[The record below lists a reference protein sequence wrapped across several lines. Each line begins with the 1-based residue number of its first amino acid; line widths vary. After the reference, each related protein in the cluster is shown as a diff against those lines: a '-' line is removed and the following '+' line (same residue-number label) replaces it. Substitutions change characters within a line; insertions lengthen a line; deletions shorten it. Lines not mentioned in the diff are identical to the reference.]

1 MPDPLS
7 TPTTTPG
14 ALGDFGDNV
23 ISDSAA
29 KTFADNAKAI
39 ARAYS
44 LLVGGGTE
52 YGATEPPAGSGVPTP
67 PASPL
72 LPPPTPGVT
81 FNETNLSVLLS
92 GLQSTN
98 AQETMS
104 NLIDEMRSDSKAEE
118 AATDVAIS
126 KLQDQMNDASHA
138 HKSGLAGE
146 IFGWIAVGL
155 MDLVAIISVVATMGA
170 DTPLAAALVA
180 SSPAIGA
187 AVVATTMMT
196 LQQTGGMQDIVNGI
210 ANFLT
215 DIDPKLSQDTAKII
229 AMAFIGVAL
238 IAAQIAV
245 TVASGG
251 ADAAEEIEGDV
262 EMVESETSTATDA
275 TSTATDA
282 TADATDDATSTTE
295 SQASD
300 EQQEVQQQARNLYA
314 KYASTAATSVL
325 AIGQGVSSGM
335 EGYYQSLED
344 QAQADIEDYK
354 KYAKYLETIISNNQ
368 QDVLA
373 IINTLNADAGIAAGA
388 ISSAIQTDHQI
399 SEHMA
404 PRA

>member
-14 ALGDFGDNV
+14 ALGSFGDNV

-126 KLQDQMNDASHA
+126 KLQDQVTDASNA

-215 DIDPKLSQDTAKII
+215 DIDPQLSKDTAKII

-282 TADATDDATSTTE
+282 TADATDDAASTTE

-314 KYASTAATSVL
+314 KYAATAATSVL

>member
-14 ALGDFGDNV
+14 ALGNFGDNV
-23 ISDSAA
+23 ISDRAA
-29 KTFADNAKAI
+29 KTFEDNAKAI

-52 YGATEPPAGSGVPTP
+52 YGATEPPVGSGVPTP

-104 NLIDEMRSDSKAEE
+104 NLINEMRSDSNAEE

-126 KLQDQMNDASHA
+126 KLKDQVTDASQA

-170 DTPLAAALVA
+170 DTPLAAAIVA
-180 SSPAIGA
+180 STPAIGA
-187 AVVATTMMT
+187 ALVATTMMT

-251 ADAAEEIEGDV
+251 ADAAEEIEGDID
-262 EMVESETSTATDA
+262 MVESETSTATDA

-282 TADATDDATSTTE
+282 TADATDDAASTTE

-300 EQQEVQQQARNLYA
+300 
-314 KYASTAATSVL
+314 
-325 AIGQGVSSGM
+325 
-335 EGYYQSLED
+335 
-344 QAQADIEDYK
+344 
-354 KYAKYLETIISNNQ
+354 
-368 QDVLA
+368 
-373 IINTLNADAGIAAGA
+373 
-388 ISSAIQTDHQI
+388 
-399 SEHMA
+399 
-404 PRA
+404 

>member
-1 MPDPLS
+1 
-7 TPTTTPG
+7 
-14 ALGDFGDNV
+14 LGNFGDNV

-52 YGATEPPAGSGVPTP
+52 YGATEPPVGSGVPTP

-126 KLQDQMNDASHA
+126 KLQDQVHDASQA

-170 DTPLAAALVA
+170 DTPLAAAIVA
-180 SSPAIGA
+180 STPAIGA
-187 AVVATTMMT
+187 ALVATTMMT

-215 DIDPKLSQDTAKII
+215 DIDPKLSKDTAKII

-262 EMVESETSTATDA
+262 EMVESETG

-282 TADATDDATSTTE
+282 TADATDATDDAAGTTE
-295 SQASD
+295 SPASD

-314 KYASTAATSVL
+314 KYGFTAANAVL
-325 AIGQGVSSGM
+325 AVGQGVSSGM

-344 QAQADIEDYK
+344 TAQADMEDYK
-354 KYAKYLETIISNNQ
+354 KYAKYLETIIANNQ

-373 IINTLNADAGIAAGA
+373 IINTLNADAGIAASA

>member
-7 TPTTTPG
+7 TPTTTLG
-14 ALGDFGDNV
+14 ALGSFGDNV

-52 YGATEPPAGSGVPTP
+52 YGTTEPPAGSGVPTP

-72 LPPPTPGVT
+72 LPPPSSGVT
-81 FNETNLSVLLS
+81 FNENTLSVLLS

-104 NLIDEMRSDSKAEE
+104 NLINEMRSDSKAEE
-118 AATDVAIS
+118 SATDVAIS
-126 KLQDQMNDASHA
+126 KLKDQVTDASNA

-155 MDLVAIISVVATMGA
+155 MDLVAIISVVATMGT

-215 DIDPKLSQDTAKII
+215 DIDPKLSKDTAKII

-251 ADAAEEIEGDV
+251 GDAAEEIEGDI

-275 TSTATDA
+275 TTDATADA
-282 TADATDDATSTTE
+282 TADATDDTAST
-295 SQASD
+295 ASD
-300 EQQEVQQQARNLYA
+300 EQQEVQQQARNLYM
-314 KYASTAATSVL
+314 KYGSTAATATL
-325 AIGQGVSSGM
+325 AVGQGVSSGL

-344 QAQADIEDYK
+344 TAQADMEDYK
-354 KYAKYLETIISNNQ
+354 KYAKYLETVISNNQ

-373 IINTLNADAGIAAGA
+373 IINTLNADAGIAASA

>member
-14 ALGDFGDNV
+14 ALSSFGDNV

-29 KTFADNAKAI
+29 KTFEDNAKAI

-52 YGATEPPAGSGVPTP
+52 YGATEPPVGSGVPTP

-72 LPPPTPGVT
+72 LPPPSSGVT
-81 FNETNLSVLLS
+81 FNENTLSVLLS

-126 KLQDQMNDASHA
+126 KLKDQVTDASNA

-155 MDLVAIISVVATMGA
+155 MDLVAIISVVATMGT

-215 DIDPKLSQDTAKII
+215 DIDPKLSKDTAKII

-238 IAAQIAV
+238 IVAQIAV

-251 ADAAEEIEGDV
+251 GDAAEEIEGDI

-275 TSTATDA
+275 TTDATADA
-282 TADATDDATSTTE
+282 TADATDDTAST
-295 SQASD
+295 ASD
-300 EQQEVQQQARNLYA
+300 EQQEVQQQARNLYM
-314 KYASTAATSVL
+314 KYGSTAATATL
-325 AIGQGVSSGM
+325 AVGQGVSSGL

-344 QAQADIEDYK
+344 TAQADMEDYK
-354 KYAKYLETIISNNQ
+354 KYAKYLETVISNNQ

-373 IINTLNADAGIAAGA
+373 IINTLNADAGIAASA

>member
-14 ALGDFGDNV
+14 ALGNFGDNV

-52 YGATEPPAGSGVPTP
+52 YGTTEPPAGSGVPTP

-126 KLQDQMNDASHA
+126 KLQDQVHDASQA

-215 DIDPKLSQDTAKII
+215 DIDPKLSKDTAKII

-275 TSTATDA
+275 T
-282 TADATDDATSTTE
+282 ADATDDATSTTE

-314 KYASTAATSVL
+314 KYAFTAATAALS
-325 AIGQGVSSGM
+325 IGQGVSSGM

-344 QAQADIEDYK
+344 KAQADIEDYK
-354 KYAKYLETIISNNQ
+354 KYAKYLETIIANNQ

-373 IINTLNADAGIAAGA
+373 IINTLNGDAGIAASA
-388 ISSAIQTDHQI
+388 ISSQIQTDHQI